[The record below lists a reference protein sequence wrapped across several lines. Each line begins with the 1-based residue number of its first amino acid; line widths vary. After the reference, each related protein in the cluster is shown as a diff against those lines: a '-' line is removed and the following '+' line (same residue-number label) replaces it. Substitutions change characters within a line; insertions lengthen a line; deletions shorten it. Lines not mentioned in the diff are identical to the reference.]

1 MCNECNG
8 NYNNCPVC
16 GEDNAK
22 AIECEEC
29 EGIMSGFCPAC
40 NPVEELE
47 TTKCLK
53 CNGHGK
59 IGYDED
65 GEEWEFGTEFNTGG
79 WDRCEDCHGEGEI
92 RG

>member
-29 EGIMSGFCPAC
+29 EGKGFIYL
-40 NPVEELE
+40 EDSDELGVPE
-47 TTKCLK
+47 KELCM
-53 CNGHGK
+53 H
-59 IGYDED
+59 
-65 GEEWEFGTEFNTGG
+65 
-79 WDRCEDCHGEGEI
+79 CEGEGVI
-92 RG
+92 YVDI